1 MRNKIIASLLLS
13 ASCVFAQYG
22 NEYNSGAG
30 FDSGSNYNAGA
41 EYGSGTSYNTQT
53 EYTTQATYNS
63 TTEYSAPK
71 YQKNDPYMH
80 AHKGFYFSP
89 SLSFI
94 YLNDSRI
101 KSYDSKKVEH
111 KAYGYL
117 PYGEIRLG
125 GSIANIASVFG
136 AIGIGYGSGSYEY
149 KNKDQY
155 DKFKI
160 DANLLKFLFGFG
172 ANFYPIQDK
181 ENPAYGLLV
190 GLTIGIGLDG
200 AFYDY
205 HGSYDDYYDYDFSGD
220 QAFINYMFRFE
231 VGKDWWFS
239 RRWSFGISFNYTY
252 GTYTDKEDSD
262 FRRNREKDEFSS
274 HTFGFSVRLTH

>member
-1 MRNKIIASLLLS
+1 MRNKVIASLLLL
-13 ASCVFAQYG
+13 ASCAFAQYG
-22 NEYNSGAG
+22 SEYASGSS
-30 FDSGSNYNAGA
+30 FDSGSTYN
-41 EYGSGTSYNTQT
+41 SGTEYSSQT

-71 YQKNDPYMH
+71 YDKKDLYTH
-80 AHKGFYFSP
+80 AHRGFYFSP

-94 YLNDSRI
+94 YMNHNHVNTYR
-101 KSYDSKKVEH
+101 SKKEEH

-136 AIGIGYGSGSYEY
+136 AIGFGYGSGSYET
-149 KNKDQY
+149 KNNDVY
-155 DKFKI
+155 DKFKV
-160 DANLLKFLFGFG
+160 DANLIKFLLGFG

-181 ENPAYGLLV
+181 ENPAYGLLI
-190 GLTIGIGLDG
+190 GLTIGLGIDG

-205 HGSYDDYYDYDFSGD
+205 HGSYDDYYYDYDFSGD
-220 QAFINYMFRFE
+220 RAFINYMFRFE
-231 VGKDWWFS
+231 IGKDWWFS

-252 GTYTDKEDSD
+252 GTYSDKDDYEYSY
-262 FRRNREKDEFSS
+262 NREKDEYTS